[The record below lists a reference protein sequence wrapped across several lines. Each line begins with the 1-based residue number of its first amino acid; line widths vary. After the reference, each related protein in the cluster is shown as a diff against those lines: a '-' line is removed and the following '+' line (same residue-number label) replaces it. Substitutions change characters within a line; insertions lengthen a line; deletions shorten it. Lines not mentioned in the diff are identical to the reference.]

1 MRIAKFRTIANL
13 VALVAL
19 ISVPAIASAQAPAV
33 DVEAIRLLRRMTN
46 YLGGLQ
52 QFSVDTQTTVE
63 AVLTSGQKLQFDT
76 LNNVIVRR
84 PDKLRGERKGDLV
97 RQTFY
102 YDGKTLTIYN
112 PVDKYYATV
121 PAPDTLDEMLHF
133 ARESLGIVAPSG
145 DLVYSNA
152 YELLT
157 HGVNWAIVV
166 GKAVITGVK
175 CDHVAFSR
183 PDLDFQVWIAE
194 GDKPL
199 PHKYVITTKDV
210 PEQPQSVVIMTNWN
224 VSPDLTNAMFTF
236 MPPPGVTEIEFLR
249 LTAAGA
255 SSR

>member
-1 MRIAKFRTIANL
+1 MTIARVRTIASL
-13 VALVAL
+13 LWLLAL
-19 ISVPAIASAQAPAV
+19 IAAPAFAQASAV
-33 DVEAIRLLRRMTN
+33 DPEAMNLLHRMTD

-63 AVLTSGQKLQFDT
+63 AVLTTGQKLQFDT
-76 LNNVIVRR
+76 LNKVMVRR
-84 PDKLRGERKGDLV
+84 PDKLRGQRNGDLV
-97 RQTFY
+97 NQTFY

-112 PVDKYYATV
+112 PTDKYYATL
-121 PAPDTLDEMLHF
+121 PAPATLEKMLHF

-145 DLVYSNA
+145 DLVYNNA

-157 HGVNWAIVV
+157 RGVTWAIVV

-183 PDLDFQVWIAE
+183 PDVDFQVWISE
-194 GDKPL
+194 GDPPL

-210 PEQPQSVVIMTNWN
+210 PEQPQSIVIMTNWS
-224 VSPDLTNAMFTF
+224 VSPELPNAMFTF
-236 MPPPGVTEIEFLR
+236 VPPPGVTQIDFLR
-249 LTAAGA
+249 LDAAGA